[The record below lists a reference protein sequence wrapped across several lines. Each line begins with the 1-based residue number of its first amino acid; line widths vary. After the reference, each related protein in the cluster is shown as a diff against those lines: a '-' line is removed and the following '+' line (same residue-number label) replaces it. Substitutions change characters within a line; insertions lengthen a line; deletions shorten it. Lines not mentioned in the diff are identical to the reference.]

1 MSSSFTRVLR
11 PALRSGRGLATRVAS
26 STSSGVARQAPR
38 ANVAAASSRTLSTT
52 SARRNDSPVDITD
65 IPPTPISH
73 LSEVEAAMA
82 ESVSKFASEVVL
94 PKARDMDE
102 AEAMDPAL
110 VEQLFEQGLMGVEIP
125 EEYGGAGMN
134 FTSAI
139 IGIEELARA
148 DPSVSVM
155 VDVHNTL
162 CNTAIIKYASPALKK
177 KWLPRL
183 ATNTVASFCLSE
195 PVSGS
200 DAFALA
206 TKATET
212 ESGFKISGGKMW
224 ITNSMEADL
233 FIVFANLDP
242 SKGYRG
248 ITAFLVE
255 KGTPGFSIAK
265 KEKKLGIRASST
277 CVLNFDDVE
286 IPKENLLGERGQGYK
301 YAIGLLNEG
310 RIGIAAQMTGLAL
323 GAFDNAVRYVW
334 NDRRQFGSLV
344 GEFQGMQHQ
353 IAQAYTEIAAARA
366 LVYNASRKKEAGED
380 FVRDA
385 AMAKLYAAQ
394 VAGKVSGQAV
404 EWMGGM
410 GFVREG
416 LAEKF
421 FRDSKIGAIYEG
433 TSNIQLNTIAKLL
446 QKEYT
451 N

>member
-1 MSSSFTRVLR
+1 
-11 PALRSGRGLATRVAS
+11 
-26 STSSGVARQAPR
+26 
-38 ANVAAASSRTLSTT
+38 
-52 SARRNDSPVDITD
+52 
-65 IPPTPISH
+65 
-73 LSEVEAAMA
+73 MA
-82 ESVSKFASEVVL
+82 DTVSKFATDVIL
-94 PKARDMDE
+94 PKAREMDE
-102 AEAMDPAL
+102 AEEMDPEV

-148 DPSVSVM
+148 DPSVSVL

-162 CNTAIIKYASPALKK
+162 CNTAIINYGSPALKK

-212 ESGFKISGGKMW
+212 EDGFKINGGKMW
-224 ITNSMEADL
+224 ITNSMESGL

-242 SKGYRG
+242 SKGYKG

-277 CVLNFDDVE
+277 CVINFDDVVV
-286 IPKENLLGERGQGYK
+286 PKENLLGERGHGYK
-301 YAIGLLNEG
+301 YAISLLNEG

-323 GAFDNAVRYVW
+323 GAFENAARYVW
-334 NDRRQFGSLV
+334 NDRKQFGQLV

-353 IAQAYTEIAAARA
+353 IAQSYTEIAAARA
-366 LVYNASRKKEAGED
+366 LVYNAARKKEAGED
-380 FVRDA
+380 FVKDA
-385 AMAKLYAAQ
+385 AMAKLYASQ
-394 VAGKVSGQAV
+394 VAGRVSGLAV

-416 LAEKF
+416 LAEKY

-433 TSNIQLNTIAKLL
+433 TSNIQ
-446 QKEYT
+446 
-451 N
+451 